1 MDLEVI
7 KPFIELII
15 SALGGKYGIVLQI
28 MAVAAPIIVAIKTLT
43 KLIPGLVKIVVDAT
57 PSKEDDS
64 LPAKIESSKIYA
76 TLLLVLDFLT
86 SIKLKK

>member
-1 MDLEVI
+1 VDFEII
-7 KPFIELII
+7 KPFIEVLI
-15 SALGGKYGIVLQI
+15 SALAGKFGIVVQI
-28 MAVAAPIIVAIKTLT
+28 MAVAAPIILGIKTLT

-64 LPAKIESSKIYA
+64 LPAKIEEAKWYKA
-76 TLLLVLDFLT
+76 LLLILDFLT

>member
-57 PSKEDDS
+57 PSKEDDN
-64 LPAKIESSKIYA
+64 LPAKIEASKPYKIM
-76 TLLLVLDFLT
+76 LLVLDFLT
-86 SIKLKK
+86 SIKPKK